1 MSEIL
6 APRLRVGG
14 RDGGRSIL
22 SWVVLGA
29 LLVFF
34 VVPLLY
40 LVSVSLM
47 GRDETGQGVLV
58 PAVPQWSNWVE
69 VLAGSNLLRGIAN
82 SLVAA
87 ILGAL
92 LSLAFALP
100 GAWAIVRFR
109 TGGKTLAST
118 LMSPW
123 LLPPIVAVVPLFSL
137 LRVLGLNNTLVG
149 LTLVYAF
156 VNVPVAIWLLEGFLR
171 RVPVEIEEAARL
183 DGAGSFR
190 LLFQVVTPLVAPALV
205 AIGIIVGVLNY
216 NEFLLATFLTQSPDA
231 QTLPVVLSLFYGE
244 RTPHFGK
251 IAAASVIGV
260 IPVFAA
266 AVLLQRRLIGGLTAG
281 AVR

>member
-1 MSEIL
+1 MSDRIL
-6 APRLRVGG
+6 DRPRRTTGSRG
-14 RDGGRSIL
+14 AAAT
-22 SWVVLGA
+22 VLLA
-29 LLVFF
+29 FF
-34 VVPLLY
+34 VTPLLY

-58 PAVPQWSNWVE
+58 PAVPQFSNWVD
-69 VLAGSNLLRGIAN
+69 VLTGSDLLQGIGN

-87 ILGAL
+87 IGGATL
-92 LSLAFALP
+92 TLAIALP

-109 TGGKTLAST
+109 TGGTTLAGT

-123 LLPPIVAVVPLFSL
+123 LLPPIVAVVPLFTL
-137 LRVLGLNNTLVG
+137 LRVIGANNTLWG
-149 LTLVYAF
+149 LTLVYAL

-171 RVPVEIEEAARL
+171 KLPSEIEEAARL

-190 LLFQVVTPLVAPALV
+190 VLTWIVTPLVAPALA

-216 NEFLLATFLTQSPDA
+216 NEFLLATFLTQNPDA

-260 IPVFAA
+260 LPVFAA
-266 AVLLQRRLIGGLTAG
+266 AVFFQRWLVGGLTSG